1 MKGEYTWQAT
11 RNHFI
16 EAGLEFQKSYM
27 DFGSPGILDNPIVN
41 GVEILQPRTTMVR
54 TSANQKTNLI
64 NSYTPT
70 QMATYLQDRIELGD
84 LVIRA
89 GVRYESFSANSFIP
103 SDLQNPANSI
113 ADQPASYQ
121 KKTTVKNA
129 LAPRLGFSFPLT
141 ATASAHFSYGHFYQ
155 LPGLGLLYNNADYA
169 ILDQLQAGGISYGV
183 MGNPDLKPEKTVQYE
198 FGLKQEFSQLLGAD
212 ISFFY
217 KDIRDLL
224 GVEFV
229 STYAA
234 AEYARFT
241 NVDFGSVYGF
251 TLSLSQRNIG
261 YLTTSIDYTLQF
273 AEGNS
278 SDPSESANRKAN
290 HQDSRPRNLPFAWDQ
305 RNTLNTTIIYYVPD
319 NFSVSTI
326 IRLGSGQPFTPE
338 MGSGFNAALETNSG
352 RKTGFVL
359 IDIRG
364 EKFFE
369 TGGFKFSVFGRVFN
383 LLNTNFV
390 NGFVFANTGSPDY
403 SLTPTVT
410 AALLKDPS
418 RFYEPR
424 RIEIGLSFRSF

>member
-1 MKGEYTWQAT
+1 M
-11 RNHFI
+11 
-16 EAGLEFQKSYM
+16 
-27 DFGSPGILDNPIVN
+27 
-41 GVEILQPRTTMVR
+41 
-54 TSANQKTNLI
+54 
-64 NSYTPT
+64 
-70 QMATYLQDRIELGD
+70 
-84 LVIRA
+84 IRA
-89 GVRYESFSANSFIP
+89 GVRFESFSANSTIP

-113 ADQPASYQ
+113 SGAPVSYL

-169 ILDQLQAGGISYGV
+169 VLDQLQAGGISYGV

-198 FGLKQEFSQLLGAD
+198 FGLKQEFSQVLGVD
-212 ISFFY
+212 VSFFY

-234 AEYARFT
+234 ADYARFT
-241 NVDFGSVYGF
+241 NIDFGSVYGF
-251 TLSLSQRNIG
+251 TISLSQRNIG
-261 YLTTSIDYTLQF
+261 YLSTSVDYTLQF

-278 SDPSESANRKAN
+278 SDPSESANRAASG
-290 HQDSRPRNLPFAWDQ
+290 QDSRPRNLPFAWDQ
-305 RNTLNTTIIYYVPD
+305 RNTLNTTIVYYVPD
-319 NFSVSTI
+319 NYSVSTI

-352 RKTGFVL
+352 RKAGFVL
-359 IDIRG
+359 VDLRG

-369 TGGFKFSVFGRVFN
+369 TGGLQFSIFGRVFN
-383 LLNTNFV
+383 LLNTSFV
-390 NGFVFANTGSPDY
+390 NGFVFSNTGSPDY
-403 SLTPTVT
+403 SLNPSVN
-410 AALLKDPS
+410 LSQLKDPS

-424 RIEIGLSFRSF
+424 RIEIGISFRSF